1 MHVDNKDAQVLKRI
15 GSSIIAFDNIAINE
29 KAWNGVKEDTC
40 LICGVEFDN
49 EGIHKTE
56 AMHIINLIQSL
67 IEFESNSAVYRKVT
81 NTVYYYSI

>member
-1 MHVDNKDAQVLKRI
+1 MHVDNKDVQFLRRI
-15 GSSIIAFDNIAINE
+15 GSSITVFDNILIDE

-56 AMHIINLIQSL
+56 AIHIINLIQSA
-67 IEFESNSAVYRKVT
+67 IEIESNNAVYRKVT
-81 NTVYYYSI
+81 V